1 MKKSN
6 NSKIS
11 AEVKSQVMI
20 ELARGEFGVRNISM
34 RYGVSRAAIY
44 SWLKAERAEAGV
56 GADASVNGRGGFVEL
71 SVEESQAHSSLTKA
85 SLVFQD
91 FSLSLEGKLS
101 SSKLISIIKILEVTC

>member
-11 AEVKSQVMI
+11 AEVRSQVML
-20 ELARGEFGVRNISM
+20 ELAKGECGVRNISM

-44 SWLKAERAEAGV
+44 NWLKEERAAVGV
-56 GADASVNGRGGFVEL
+56 GSDVSVNESTEFVEL
-71 SVEESQAHSSLTKA
+71 SVAESEAHSGLTKA

-91 FSLSLEGKLS
+91 FSLSIEGKLS

>member
-6 NSKIS
+6 NNKIS

-20 ELARGEFGVRNISM
+20 ELAKGEFGVRNISM

-44 SWLKAERAEAGV
+44 SWLKAERAEAAV
-56 GADASVNGRGGFVEL
+56 GSDEFVNNSAGFVEL
-71 SVEESQAHSSLTKA
+71 SIAEPQANSGLTKA

-101 SSKLISIIKILEVTC
+101 SGKLISIIKILEVSC